1 MDHGALLCIH
11 GLGSTPVRPQRY
23 HSVSM
28 SPCSIV
34 VFTACCESCTQVQ
47 VRVYDRGDP
56 DRVTTCSGTIFIS
69 RNQYGPVFNESVY
82 RVTISEYHQ
91 LLNQVINITAIDRN
105 GVSSL
110 IHFTLEHYL

>member
-1 MDHGALLCIH
+1 MEE
-11 GLGSTPVRPQRY
+11 TV
-23 HSVSM
+23 
-28 SPCSIV
+28 IV
-34 VFTACCESCTQVQ
+34 VFTACCESCSQVQ

-91 LLNQVINITAIDRN
+91 LLNQVINITANDRN